1 MHFGARV
8 KQGNAKEEGSILGI
22 EGGGTKTSWIL
33 LRPRGQ
39 KLAGGVVG
47 GSNVMLVGR
56 DGLRKVLREVARK
69 LPQVPSAIGAA
80 FAGARGKKEMDMARG
95 VLRQVWPRATK
106 VVVGQDTDSALG
118 AAWGVEDGFLVIAGT
133 GSNVVG
139 RVKGRKYGAGG
150 HGHILGDAGSGYDL
164 AQRAIRAVL
173 RERDREGKAPA
184 LAATLMAH
192 SGAGDLDHLVREVYR
207 GHGKEWLAGFA
218 PGILRAAERR
228 DPLAC
233 RVVRAS
239 ALELAEMAGELAKR
253 VGVRRP
259 RWALT
264 GGLFQNGF
272 YRQSFVRALRGI
284 ISGTE
289 ISVLKIP
296 GEVGA
301 ARMVAG
307 SSLRVGE
314 EVDTERPLV
323 SVGKLPTERTNPR
336 SRGMHQK
343 SVKQLV
349 QLFVSEEAFTVR
361 ALRRARREIEQAAGV
376 VAKCLQSGGRLFYV
390 GAGTSGRLGVL
401 DASEMPPTFQAPPE
415 QVQAILAGGPEAI
428 FRAQEGAEDDAEAGG
443 RAVFERR
450 LGRKDVL
457 VGLTA
462 SGRTPFVHGAL
473 LEGRRSGAATILVTA
488 HPSWRPEKGT
498 VRPDAV
504 VRLDVGPELIA
515 GSTRLKAGTVTKM
528 VCNILSSI
536 GMIRL
541 GRVYDNLMVNV
552 VPSNE
557 KLRARAVRLVQVLTG
572 VGLEEAA
579 ALQKSGNR
587 VTAAIAHLKGVSR
600 LRKKGNE
607 SRSRP

>member
-1 MHFGARV
+1 M
-8 KQGNAKEEGSILGI
+8 KQSNAKELAPLLGI

-33 LRPRGQ
+33 LGQ
-39 KLAGGVVG
+39 GGRRLAGGTVG
-47 GSNVMLVGR
+47 GSNLMLVGR
-56 DGLRKVLREVARK
+56 EGLRKVVTEIAGKVPMS
-69 LPQVPSAIGAA
+69 PQAIGAG

-95 VLRQVWPRATK
+95 VLRQVWPRVTK

-207 GHGKEWLAGFA
+207 AHGKEWLAGFA

-284 ISGTE
+284 FSGTE

-314 EVDTERPLV
+314 KIDAERPLV
-323 SVGKLPTERTNPR
+323 SVETLPTERTNPR
-336 SRGMHQK
+336 SRGLHKK
-343 SVKQLV
+343 SVDQLV
-349 QLFVSEEAFTVR
+349 RLFVEEEAFTVR
-361 ALRRARREIEQAAGV
+361 GLRKASGEIQKAAEIVSRALQR
-376 VAKCLQSGGRLFYV
+376 GGRLFYV

-401 DASEMPPTFQAPPE
+401 DASEMPPTFHAPPE

-428 FRAQEGAEDDAEAGG
+428 FRAQEGAEDDAEAGK
-443 RAVFERR
+443 RSVCERR
-450 LGRKDVL
+450 VGKRDVL

-473 LEGRRSGAATILVTA
+473 REGCRLGAATVLVTA
-488 HPSWRPEKGT
+488 HPNWSPVKGG
-498 VRPDAV
+498 VRPQAV

-528 VCNILSSI
+528 VCNILSSVA
-536 GMIRL
+536 MIRL
-541 GRVYDNLMVNV
+541 GRVFDNLMVNV

-557 KLRARAVRLVQVLTG
+557 KLHARAIQLVRALTQTG
-572 VGLEEAA
+572 VEEARK
-579 ALQKSGNR
+579 ALHLSGGK
-587 VTAAIAHLKGVSR
+587 VTVAVERLKKVSR
-600 LRKKGNE
+600 LPRK
-607 SRSRP
+607 R

>member
-1 MHFGARV
+1 M
-8 KQGNAKEEGSILGI
+8 KQSNAKELVPLLGI

-33 LRPRGQ
+33 LGQ
-39 KLAGGVVG
+39 GGRRLAGGTVG
-47 GSNVMLVGR
+47 GSNLMLVGR
-56 DGLRKVLREVARK
+56 EGLRKVVTEIAGKVPMS
-69 LPQVPSAIGAA
+69 PQAIGAG

-95 VLRQVWPRATK
+95 VLRQVWPRVTK

-207 GHGKEWLAGFA
+207 SHGKEWLAGFA

-284 ISGTE
+284 FSGTE

-323 SVGKLPTERTNPR
+323 SVETLPTERTNPR
-336 SRGMHQK
+336 SRGLHKK
-343 SVKQLV
+343 SVDQLV
-349 QLFVSEEAFTVR
+349 RLFVEEEAFTVR
-361 ALRRARREIEQAAGV
+361 GLRKASGEIQKAAEIVSRALQ
-376 VAKCLQSGGRLFYV
+376 QGGRLFYV

-401 DASEMPPTFQAPPE
+401 DASEMPPTFHAPPE

-428 FRAQEGAEDDAEAGG
+428 FRAQEGAEDDAEAGK
-443 RAVFERR
+443 RSVCERR
-450 LGRKDVL
+450 VGKRDVL

-473 LEGRRSGAATILVTA
+473 REGCRLGAATVLVTA
-488 HPSWRPEKGT
+488 HPNWSPVKGG
-498 VRPDAV
+498 VRPQAV

-528 VCNILSSI
+528 VCNILSSVA
-536 GMIRL
+536 MIRL
-541 GRVYDNLMVNV
+541 GRVFDNLMVNV

-557 KLRARAVRLVQVLTG
+557 KLHARAIQLVRALTQTG
-572 VGLEEAA
+572 VEEARK
-579 ALQKSGNR
+579 ALYLSGGK
-587 VTAAIAHLKGVSR
+587 VTVAVERLNKVSR
-600 LRKKGNE
+600 LPRK
-607 SRSRP
+607 R

>member
-1 MHFGARV
+1 
-8 KQGNAKEEGSILGI
+8 
-22 EGGGTKTSWIL
+22 
-33 LRPRGQ
+33 
-39 KLAGGVVG
+39 
-47 GSNVMLVGR
+47 MLVGR
-56 DGLRKVLREVARK
+56 EGLRKVVTEIAGKVPMP
-69 LPQVPSAIGAA
+69 PQAIGAG

-95 VLRQVWPRATK
+95 VLRQVWPRVTK

-173 RERDREGKAPA
+173 RERDREGKAPT

-207 GHGKEWLAGFA
+207 SHGKEWLAGFA
-218 PGILRAAERR
+218 PGILRAAEKR

-272 YRQSFVRALRGI
+272 YRQSFVRALREI
-284 ISGTE
+284 FSGTE

-314 EVDTERPLV
+314 KIDAERPLV
-323 SVGKLPTERTNPR
+323 SVETLPTERTNPR
-336 SRGMHQK
+336 SRGLHKK
-343 SVKQLV
+343 SVDQLV
-349 QLFVSEEAFTVR
+349 RLFVEEEAFTVR
-361 ALRRARREIEQAAGV
+361 GLRKASGEIQKAAEIVSRALQR
-376 VAKCLQSGGRLFYV
+376 GGRLFYV

-401 DASEMPPTFQAPPE
+401 DASEMPPTFHAPPE

-428 FRAQEGAEDDAEAGG
+428 FRAQEGAEDDAEAGK
-443 RAVFERR
+443 RSVCERR
-450 LGRKDVL
+450 VGKRDVL

-473 LEGRRSGAATILVTA
+473 REGCRLGAATVLVTA
-488 HPSWRPEKGT
+488 HPNWSPVKGG
-498 VRPDAV
+498 VRPQAV

-528 VCNILSSI
+528 VCNILSSVA
-536 GMIRL
+536 MIRL
-541 GRVYDNLMVNV
+541 GRVFDNLMVNV

-557 KLRARAVRLVQVLTG
+557 KLHARAIQLIRALTQTG
-572 VGLEEAA
+572 VEEARK
-579 ALQKSGNR
+579 ALHLSGGK
-587 VTAAIAHLKGVSR
+587 VTVAVERLKKVSR
-600 LRKKGNE
+600 LPRK
-607 SRSRP
+607 R

>member
-1 MHFGARV
+1 
-8 KQGNAKEEGSILGI
+8 
-22 EGGGTKTSWIL
+22 
-33 LRPRGQ
+33 
-39 KLAGGVVG
+39 
-47 GSNVMLVGR
+47 MLVGR
-56 DGLRKVLREVARK
+56 EGLRKVVTEIAGKVPMS
-69 LPQVPSAIGAA
+69 PQAIGAG

-95 VLRQVWPRATK
+95 VLRQAWPRATK

-164 AQRAIRAVL
+164 AQRAIRSVL

-207 GHGKEWLAGFA
+207 AHGKEWLAGFA

-284 ISGTE
+284 FSGTE

-314 EVDTERPLV
+314 EVDVERPLV
-323 SVGKLPTERTNPR
+323 SVETLPTERTNPR
-336 SRGMHQK
+336 SRGLHKK
-343 SVKQLV
+343 SVDQLV
-349 QLFVSEEAFTVR
+349 RLFVEEEAFTVR
-361 ALRRARREIEQAAGV
+361 GLRKASGEIKKAAEIVSRALQ
-376 VAKCLQSGGRLFYV
+376 QGGRLFYV

-401 DASEMPPTFQAPPE
+401 DASEMPPTFHAPPE

-428 FRAQEGAEDDAEAGG
+428 FRAQEGAEDDAEAGK
-443 RAVFERR
+443 RSVYERR
-450 LGRKDVL
+450 VGKRDVL

-473 LEGRRSGAATILVTA
+473 REGCRLGTATVLVTA
-488 HPSWRPEKGT
+488 HPNWSPVKGGIRPQ
-498 VRPDAV
+498 AV

-528 VCNILSSI
+528 ACNILSSVA
-536 GMIRL
+536 MIRL
-541 GRVYDNLMVNV
+541 GRVFDNLMVNV

-557 KLRARAVRLVQVLTG
+557 KLHARAIQLIRALTKTG
-572 VGLEEAA
+572 VEEARK
-579 ALQKSGNR
+579 ALHLSGGK
-587 VTAAIAHLKGVSR
+587 VTVAVERLKKVSR
-600 LRKKGNE
+600 LPRK
-607 SRSRP
+607 R

>member
-1 MHFGARV
+1 
-8 KQGNAKEEGSILGI
+8 
-22 EGGGTKTSWIL
+22 
-33 LRPRGQ
+33 
-39 KLAGGVVG
+39 
-47 GSNVMLVGR
+47 MLVGR
-56 DGLRKVLREVARK
+56 EGLRKVVTEIAGKVPMS
-69 LPQVPSAIGAA
+69 PQAIGAG

-95 VLRQVWPRATK
+95 VLRQVWPRVTK

-139 RVKGRKYGAGG
+139 RVKGKKYSAGG
-150 HGHILGDAGSGYDL
+150 HGHILGDEGSGYDV

-173 RERDREGKAPA
+173 RKRDREGKAPA

-207 GHGKEWLAGFA
+207 SHGKEWLAGFA

-284 ISGTE
+284 FSGTE

-323 SVGKLPTERTNPR
+323 SVETLPTERTNPR
-336 SRGMHQK
+336 SRGLHKK
-343 SVKQLV
+343 SVDQLV
-349 QLFVSEEAFTVR
+349 RLFVEEEAFTVR
-361 ALRRARREIEQAAGV
+361 GLRKASGEIKKAAEIVSRALQ
-376 VAKCLQSGGRLFYV
+376 QGGRLFYV

-401 DASEMPPTFQAPPE
+401 DASEMPPTFHAPPE

-428 FRAQEGAEDDAEAGG
+428 FRAQEGAEDDVQAGE
-443 RAVFERR
+443 RAVCERR
-450 LGRKDVL
+450 VGKRDVL

-473 LEGRRSGAATILVTA
+473 REGCRLGAATVLVTA
-488 HPSWRPEKGT
+488 HPNWSPVKGG
-498 VRPDAV
+498 VRPQAV

-528 VCNILSSI
+528 VCNILSSVA
-536 GMIRL
+536 MIRL
-541 GRVYDNLMVNV
+541 GRVFDNLMVNV

-557 KLRARAVRLVQVLTG
+557 KLHARAIQLIRALTQTG
-572 VGLEEAA
+572 VEEARK
-579 ALQKSGNR
+579 ALHLSGGK
-587 VTAAIAHLKGVSR
+587 VTVAVERLKKVSR
-600 LRKKGNE
+600 LPRK
-607 SRSRP
+607 R

>member
-1 MHFGARV
+1 M
-8 KQGNAKEEGSILGI
+8 KQSNAKELVPLLGI

-33 LRPRGQ
+33 LGQ
-39 KLAGGVVG
+39 GGRRLAGGTVG
-47 GSNVMLVGR
+47 GSNLMLVGR
-56 DGLRKVLREVARK
+56 DGLRKVVREIASKVPMA
-69 LPQVPSAIGAA
+69 PQAIGAG

-95 VLRQVWPRATK
+95 VLRQVWPRVTK

-139 RVKGRKYGAGG
+139 RVKGKKYSAGG
-150 HGHILGDAGSGYDL
+150 HGHILGDEGSGYDV

-207 GHGKEWLAGFA
+207 SHGKEWLAGFA

-228 DPLAC
+228 DPLAW

-284 ISGTE
+284 FSGTE

-323 SVGKLPTERTNPR
+323 SVETLPTERTNPR
-336 SRGMHQK
+336 SRGLHKK
-343 SVKQLV
+343 SVDQLV
-349 QLFVSEEAFTVR
+349 RLFVEEEAFTVR
-361 ALRRARREIEQAAGV
+361 GLR
-376 VAKCLQSGGRLFYV
+376 K
-390 GAGTSGRLGVL
+390 
-401 DASEMPPTFQAPPE
+401 
-415 QVQAILAGGPEAI
+415 
-428 FRAQEGAEDDAEAGG
+428 
-443 RAVFERR
+443 
-450 LGRKDVL
+450 
-457 VGLTA
+457 A
-462 SGRTPFVHGAL
+462 SG
-473 LEGRRSGAATILVTA
+473 EIQKAAEIV
-488 HPSWRPEKGT
+488 SR
-498 VRPDAV
+498 
-504 VRLDVGPELIA
+504 
-515 GSTRLKAGTVTKM
+515 
-528 VCNILSSI
+528 
-536 GMIRL
+536 
-541 GRVYDNLMVNV
+541 
-552 VPSNE
+552 
-557 KLRARAVRLVQVLTG
+557 
-572 VGLEEAA
+572 
-579 ALQKSGNR
+579 ALQQRRKTFLCGSGNQW
-587 VTAAIAHLKGVSR
+587 
-600 LRKKGNE
+600 
-607 SRSRP
+607 